1 MKQKVLIL
9 ESQKT
14 YKKAAYHVLLGHGY
28 DVEAIDGDNKEQI
41 KNGLEWHP
49 DIVVLGKIELFDWM
63 ISQLLLLTP
72 QVSLVFMGNLEVF
85 EKEALKSKGLS
96 RAVVIKHRPF
106 LSGELAAAIELAL
119 SPVTSKEPVELNLED
134 STKRQVTGAYQEQLK
149 QVSDL
154 LSLIQQTSQNRA
166 LDSNKEPQKLIGIPK
181 NVPIMPRPS
190 FLPSLAGVVFNKST

>member
-49 DIVVLGKIELFDWM
+49 DVVVLGKIELFDWV
-63 ISQLLLLTP
+63 ISQLLSLTP
-72 QVSLVFMGNLEVF
+72 QISLVFMGNLELF
-85 EKEALKSKGLS
+85 EKEALKSKGFS
-96 RAVVIKHRPF
+96 KAVVIKHHPF
-106 LSGELAAAIELAL
+106 LSGELVAALELAL
-119 SPVTSKEPVELNLED
+119 SPVTPKEPLEINTD
-134 STKRQVTGAYQEQLK
+134 DFTKRQVAGVYQDQLK

-154 LSLIQQTSQNRA
+154 LSLIQQTSQSPTFDA
-166 LDSNKEPQKLIGIPK
+166 NKEPQKLIGIPK
-181 NVPIMPRPS
+181 NAPIMPRPS